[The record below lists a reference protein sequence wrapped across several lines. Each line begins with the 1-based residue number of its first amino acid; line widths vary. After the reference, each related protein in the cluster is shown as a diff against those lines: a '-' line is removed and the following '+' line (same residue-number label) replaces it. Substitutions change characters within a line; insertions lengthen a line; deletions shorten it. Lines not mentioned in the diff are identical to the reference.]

1 MTHPLPRKLAI
12 FGDQEKPSEPRSE
25 Q

>member
-1 MTHPLPRKLAI
+1 MTHSLPRKLAI
-12 FGDQEKPSEPRSE
+12 FGDQEKQSEPRSE